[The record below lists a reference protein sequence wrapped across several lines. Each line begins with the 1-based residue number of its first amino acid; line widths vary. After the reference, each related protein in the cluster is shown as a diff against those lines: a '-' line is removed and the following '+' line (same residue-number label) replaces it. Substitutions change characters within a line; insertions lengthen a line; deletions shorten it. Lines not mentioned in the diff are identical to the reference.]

1 MEQLDISRNEKLS
14 KIKKDPLKIIPKK
27 VITYSIAKYLYRSDL
42 LSCSLVSSSWKTVFS
57 DNVLWKKCFFSF
69 FEYTEIEGVDK
80 KYEEMFSLLFS
91 VPNYWKKMYFF
102 FVFFVF
108 ILFFIF
114 TMNRF
119 GKMNR
124 LIYIEDN
131 YFRDFDLQSLQF
143 IEKESDKEDLT
154 MVSLLFNIINSDRKI
169 FCFFFF
175 DYYFFFPQNQK

>member
-102 FVFFVF
+102 FLFFLFFLFLFCFLFLQWIDLERWTDWF
-108 ILFFIF
+108 ILKTIISEI
-114 TMNRF
+114 
-119 GKMNR
+119 
-124 LIYIEDN
+124 LIYN
-131 YFRDFDLQSLQF
+131 H
-143 IEKESDKEDLT
+143 
-154 MVSLLFNIINSDRKI
+154 FNS
-169 FCFFFF
+169 
-175 DYYFFFPQNQK
+175 